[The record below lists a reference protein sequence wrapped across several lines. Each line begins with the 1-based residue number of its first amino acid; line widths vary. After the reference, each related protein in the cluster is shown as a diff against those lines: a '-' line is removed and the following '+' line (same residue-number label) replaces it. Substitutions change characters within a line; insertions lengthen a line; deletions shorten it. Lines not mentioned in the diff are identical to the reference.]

1 MRNRY
6 VEPPGSALVI
16 SGLRSPKARDL
27 ASRLARGG
35 LAYASLVECRAAD
48 SFDVVVLEVETEVP
62 QICEH
67 DIRPIERLAVCFD
80 HADARTPDILALRED
95 FPATAHLYPS
105 VDVVPK
111 QLCLFEEEYADIR
124 RRWTSAFFVR
134 RLQDWLRLTARGE
147 LHAVDQPLEQAL
159 AGTGHRIILPRGLSI
174 PGADGD
180 AGQVVP
186 LQVTKIDEHQG
197 RFLIHA
203 EVAAAG
209 QMSGAVRYLALSFT
223 SSPHGPG
230 AVTSTP
236 GSIGEL
242 QAFLTAGGNDL
253 LDVLRRRLLA
263 WPREASALDAQLLL
277 IVRIPKRRSESGVVE
292 RLETWAFLGPSV
304 REIGVALGIWEL
316 IAGGIAL
323 MVPVREERRGESAPL
338 SALSVHFRI
347 SRADAAYLNGR
358 EVADDRQIV
367 GLGAGALGSQVIL
380 NSARAGFGRWAI
392 VDRDRLLP
400 HNLAR
405 HALAEFETGQHKAI
419 ALAAKANRLTD
430 DPDAFEPIVADI
442 QTSGPERAMLDE
454 RLQSADLIADFAASV
469 PVSRYLA
476 HAAPGTAKR
485 VSFFLNP
492 TGSDLIMLAED
503 RRRRTRL
510 DALEMQYYRAILRDE
525 RLRDHLRRPEE
536 RVRYGTSCRDVSLRL
551 PQAFVALHAAA
562 ATRYLPIAAEQHE
575 SAIRIW
581 QTTENSSSTTAIEIS
596 PFQVT
601 RQTVGEWTVV
611 YDDGLIETI
620 QRLRANRLPN
630 ETGGV
635 LIGSFDVERRTVYV
649 VDTIP
654 SPLDSQ
660 ERRTLY
666 IRGSAGLQEQIAL
679 ARQRT
684 FDQLEYI
691 GEWHSHPDGYG
702 CLPSVDDLDVLDWL
716 SSHMDTD
723 GLPGVMMIAC
733 EQAALT
739 VLLANVQRPE

>member
-1 MRNRY
+1 MNRY
-6 VEPPGSALVI
+6 VDAPGSVLVI
-16 SGLRSPKARDL
+16 DGFRSPKARDL
-27 ASRLARGG
+27 AVRLARGG
-35 LAYASLVECRAAD
+35 LAYASLVECRTAG

-62 QICEH
+62 QIREH
-67 DIRPIERLAVCFD
+67 DIRPVERLAVCFD
-80 HADARTPDILALRED
+80 HSDARTPDILALRQD
-95 FPATAHLYPS
+95 FPATAHLYPP
-105 VDVVPK
+105 VDAVPK
-111 QLCLFEEEYADIR
+111 QLCLFEEEYSDIR

-159 AGTGHRIILPRGLSI
+159 TGTGHRIILPHGLSL
-174 PGADGD
+174 ATDCN
-180 AGQVVP
+180 AEQVVP

-203 EVAAAG
+203 EVPAG
-209 QMSGAVRYLALSFT
+209 GQISSTVRYLALSFT

-230 AVTSTP
+230 AISSTP
-236 GSIGEL
+236 GTISEL
-242 QAFLTAGGNDL
+242 HTFLTAGGDDL
-253 LDVLRRRLLA
+253 LDVLRRRLLD
-263 WPREASALDAQLLL
+263 WPREANALAAQLLL
-277 IVRIPKRRSESGVVE
+277 IVRIPKRRSESAVVE

-304 REIGVALGIWEL
+304 REIGVALGIWES
-316 IAGGIAL
+316 IGDGIAL

-367 GLGAGALGSQVIL
+367 GIGAGALGSQIIL

-405 HALAEFETGQHKAI
+405 HALGEFGTGHHKAI
-419 ALAAKANRLTD
+419 VLAAIANRLTD

-442 QTSGPERAMLDE
+442 LTSGPERAPLDE

-476 HAAPGTAKR
+476 HEAPGTAKR

-492 TGSDLIMLAED
+492 VGSDLIMLAED
-503 RRRRTRL
+503 RQRRTRL

-525 RLRDHLRRPEE
+525 RLRDQLRRPEG

-551 PQAFVALHAAA
+551 PQALVALHAAA
-562 ATRYLPIAAEQHE
+562 ATRHLPIAAEQHE
-575 SAIRIW
+575 AAIRIW
-581 QTTENSSSTTAIEIS
+581 QTSEHSASVTAIDI
-596 PFQVT
+596 PPLQVT
-601 RQTVGEWTVV
+601 RQTAGEWTVV
-611 YDDGLIETI
+611 YDEGLIETI
-620 QRLRANRLPN
+620 QRLRVERLPN

-635 LIGSFDVERRTVYV
+635 LIGGFDVERKTIYV
-649 VDTIP
+649 VDTIL

-666 IRGSAGLQEQIAL
+666 IRGSAGLQEQLAL
-679 ARQRT
+679 ACQRT
-684 FDQLEYI
+684 FDQLEYV
-691 GEWHSHPDGYG
+691 GEWHSHPDGYS
-702 CLPSVDDLDVLDWL
+702 CLPSVDDLNVLAWL

-723 GLPGVMMIAC
+723 GVPGVMMIAC
-733 EQAALT
+733 GQAALT

>member
-1 MRNRY
+1 VKNRY
-6 VEPPGSALVI
+6 VEPPGSVLVI
-16 SGLRSPKARDL
+16 DGLRSPKARDL
-27 ASRLARGG
+27 AARLARGG
-35 LAYASLVECRAAD
+35 LAYASLVECRTAD

-62 QICEH
+62 QIREH

-80 HADARTPDILALRED
+80 HADARAPDILALRED
-95 FPATAHLYPS
+95 FPATAHLYPP

-111 QLCLFEEEYADIR
+111 QLCLFEEEYSDIR

-159 AGTGHRIILPRGLSI
+159 TGTGHRIILPRGLSV
-174 PGADGD
+174 ASAGD

-203 EVAAAG
+203 EVAAGADI
-209 QMSGAVRYLALSFT
+209 SSAVRYLALSLT

-230 AVTSTP
+230 AISSTP
-236 GSIGEL
+236 GTIGEL
-242 QAFLTAGGNDL
+242 HTFLIAGGDDL
-253 LDVLRRRLLA
+253 LDVLRRRLLD
-263 WPREASALDAQLLL
+263 WPREVSALAAQLLL
-277 IVRIPKRRSESGVVE
+277 IVRIPKRRSEAGVVE

-304 REIGVALGIWEL
+304 REIGVAIGIWES
-316 IAGGIAL
+316 IGDGIGL

-367 GLGAGALGSQVIL
+367 GIGAGALGSQIIL

-405 HALAEFETGQHKAI
+405 HALGEFGTGHHKAI
-419 ALAAKANRLTD
+419 VLAAIANRLTD

-442 QTSGPERAMLDE
+442 LTSGPERVPLDE
-454 RLQSADLIADFAASV
+454 RLQNADLIADFAASI

-476 HAAPGTAKR
+476 HEAPGTAKR
-485 VSFFLNP
+485 VAFFLNP
-492 TGSDLIMLAED
+492 VGSDLIMLAED
-503 RRRRTRL
+503 RQRQTRL

-525 RLRDHLRRPEE
+525 RLRDHFRRPEG

-551 PQAFVALHAAA
+551 PQALVALHAAA
-562 ATRYLPIAAEQHE
+562 ATRHLPIAAEQHE
-575 SAIRIW
+575 AAIQIW
-581 QTTENSSSTTAIEIS
+581 QTSENSANTTAIEIS
-596 PFQVT
+596 PLQVT
-601 RQTVGEWTVV
+601 RQTAGEWTVV
-611 YDDGLIETI
+611 YDEGLIETI
-620 QRLRANRLPN
+620 KRLRVKRLPN

-635 LIGSFDVERRTVYV
+635 LIGGFDVERKTVYV

-666 IRGSAGLQEQIAL
+666 IRGCAGLQEQIAL

-684 FDQLEYI
+684 FDQLEYV

-702 CLPSVDDLDVLDWL
+702 CLPSVDDLNVLAWL

-723 GLPGVMMIAC
+723 GVPGVMMIAC
-733 EQAALT
+733 GQAALT
-739 VLLANVQRPE
+739 VLLANVQRSE

>member
-1 MRNRY
+1 MNRY
-6 VEPPGSALVI
+6 VDAPGSVLVI
-16 SGLRSPKARDL
+16 DGFRSPKARDL
-27 ASRLARGG
+27 AVRLARGG
-35 LAYASLVECRAAD
+35 LAYASLVECRTAG

-62 QICEH
+62 QIREH
-67 DIRPIERLAVCFD
+67 DIRPVERLAVCFD
-80 HADARTPDILALRED
+80 HSDARTPDILALRQD
-95 FPATAHLYPS
+95 FPATAHLYPP
-105 VDVVPK
+105 VDAVPK
-111 QLCLFEEEYADIR
+111 QLCLFEEEYSDIR

-159 AGTGHRIILPRGLSI
+159 TGTGHRIILPHGLSL
-174 PGADGD
+174 ATDCN
-180 AGQVVP
+180 AEQVVP

-203 EVAAAG
+203 EVPAG
-209 QMSGAVRYLALSFT
+209 GQISSTVRYLALSFT

-230 AVTSTP
+230 AISSTP
-236 GSIGEL
+236 GTISEL
-242 QAFLTAGGNDL
+242 HTFLTAGGDDL
-253 LDVLRRRLLA
+253 LDVLRRRLLD
-263 WPREASALDAQLLL
+263 WPREANALAAQLLL
-277 IVRIPKRRSESGVVE
+277 IVRIPKRRSEYAVVE

-304 REIGVALGIWEL
+304 REIGVALGIWES
-316 IAGGIAL
+316 IGDGIAL

-367 GLGAGALGSQVIL
+367 GIGAGALGSQIIL

-405 HALAEFETGQHKAI
+405 HALGEFGTGHHKAI
-419 ALAAKANRLTD
+419 VLAAIANRLTD

-442 QTSGPERAMLDE
+442 LTSGPERAPLDE

-476 HAAPGTAKR
+476 HEAPGTAKR

-492 TGSDLIMLAED
+492 VGSDLIMLAED
-503 RRRRTRL
+503 RQRRTRL

-525 RLRDHLRRPEE
+525 RLRDQLRRPEG

-551 PQAFVALHAAA
+551 PQALVALHAAA
-562 ATRYLPIAAEQHE
+562 ATRHLPIAAEQHE
-575 SAIRIW
+575 AAIRIW
-581 QTTENSSSTTAIEIS
+581 QTSEHSASVTAIDI
-596 PFQVT
+596 PPLQVT
-601 RQTVGEWTVV
+601 RQTAGEWTVV
-611 YDDGLIETI
+611 YDEGLIETI
-620 QRLRANRLPN
+620 QRLRVERLPN

-635 LIGSFDVERRTVYV
+635 LIGGFDVERKTIYV
-649 VDTIP
+649 VDTIL

-666 IRGSAGLQEQIAL
+666 IRGSAGLQEQLAL
-679 ARQRT
+679 ACQRT
-684 FDQLEYI
+684 FDQLEYV
-691 GEWHSHPDGYG
+691 GEWHSHPDGYS
-702 CLPSVDDLDVLDWL
+702 CLPSVDDLNVLAWL

-723 GLPGVMMIAC
+723 GVPGVMMIAC
-733 EQAALT
+733 GQAALT